1 MSLSVSAGTVTLIA
15 KNNYAINQSESE
27 VSDTQTE
34 ALLWFQLVTSRDN
47 RQGSTSPKKII
58 TDAFIISY
66 MSNNYFQN
74 YIHIY

>member
-34 ALLWFQLVTSRDN
+34 ALL
-47 RQGSTSPKKII
+47 
-58 TDAFIISY
+58 
-66 MSNNYFQN
+66 
-74 YIHIY
+74 

>member
-1 MSLSVSAGTVTLIA
+1 MSLSVSAGTVTLIV

-27 VSDTQTE
+27 VSDIQTE
-34 ALLWFQLVTSRDN
+34 ALLWFQLVTSRGN
-47 RQGSTSPKKII
+47 RQGWTSPKKII
-58 TDAFIISY
+58 TDAFMISY